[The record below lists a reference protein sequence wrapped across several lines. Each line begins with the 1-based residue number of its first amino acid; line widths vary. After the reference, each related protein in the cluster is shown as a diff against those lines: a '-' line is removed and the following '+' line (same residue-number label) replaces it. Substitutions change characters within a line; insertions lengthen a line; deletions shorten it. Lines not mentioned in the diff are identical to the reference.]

1 LDLQAQGNSYISQE
15 VQGQVALLR
24 QLKDQ
29 MHEVASA
36 QSGLIQDF
44 DASSQQNQL
53 LNMQIS
59 SEMATVARNQEQF
72 QSNLDIIHHAIASID
87 TNVKKDLDQIIKNA
101 ATRIRVM
108 YETLCR
114 ECLRSLFVTDP

>member
-1 LDLQAQGNSYISQE
+1 
-15 VQGQVALLR
+15 
-24 QLKDQ
+24 

-72 QSNLDIIHHAIASID
+72 QSN
-87 TNVKKDLDQIIKNA
+87 
-101 ATRIRVM
+101 
-108 YETLCR
+108 
-114 ECLRSLFVTDP
+114 